1 MLRVIKDLGVHLH
14 LGAEHVQEVT
24 GAPMEADNF
33 AHRCRELKR
42 RTFLCPIW
50 PECAPVAD
58 QSEGSQTVPAFAIAY
73 APFHVDEVL
82 ILLQRDLEMPKIQ
95 PVIQ

>member
-1 MLRVIKDLGVHLH
+1 
-14 LGAEHVQEVT
+14 
-24 GAPMEADNF
+24 MEADNF

-73 APFHVDEVL
+73 APFYVDEVL
-82 ILLQRDLEMPKIQ
+82 ILLQTDLGDAKDRTSDSVNLIATKQ
-95 PVIQ
+95 FILHKFAVQVS